1 MSARIIRNHFLI
13 YNIVNDFHHFLSTFW
28 EEEVNPTR
36 EQIRQAM
43 GINDIHDLHS
53 ISHALTHLEKNNYIQ
68 ININNNRNEVMLQGE
83 NPFPEHYSYL
93 RYCLEIPL
101 IEL

>member
-1 MSARIIRNHFLI
+1 M
-13 YNIVNDFHHFLSTFW
+13 VNDFHYFLSTFW
-28 EEEVNPTR
+28 EEEVNPTS

-43 GINDIHDLHS
+43 GINDTHDMHS

-68 ININNNRNEVMLQGE
+68 IIINDNGNKVILQGE
-83 NPFPEHYSYL
+83 NTFPEHYRYL
-93 RYCLEIPL
+93 HYCLEIPL